1 MLLKICQY
9 LLLSEILI
17 LKKCLP
23 EIEHCGIL
31 ANYLIPH
38 QNKMKD
44 YKNLFHKFAKICR
57 KMLNEKKLLNH
68 EMICDKEIEH
78 LIYLGREAELN
89 MRYWRH
95 HQKIYK
101 KLMQKMKY
109 NTMLEKEFDIN
120 TCFGCGLKSD
130 ELFLHL
136 KYAFPL
142 CSVVRYKFLPLNV
155 PEEEHTK
162 ICWCYYMKHL

>member
-1 MLLKICQY
+1 
-9 LLLSEILI
+9 
-17 LKKCLP
+17 
-23 EIEHCGIL
+23 
-31 ANYLIPH
+31 
-38 QNKMKD
+38 
-44 YKNLFHKFAKICR
+44 
-57 KMLNEKKLLNH
+57 
-68 EMICDKEIEH
+68 
-78 LIYLGREAELN
+78 
-89 MRYWRH
+89 
-95 HQKIYK
+95 
-101 KLMQKMKY
+101 MKY
-109 NTMLEKEFDIN
+109 HTMLEKEFDIN